1 MTPEEKHLWYDFLK
15 TYPIQFNRQRV
26 IGNYIVDF
34 YCRRANLVIEI
45 DGSQHY
51 LSDAITYDKERT
63 QYLESVN
70 KDISVA
76 IMGCPVNGPLE
87 AKRADIGVAGGKD
100 AAILFKKGQI
110 VRSIPQDDIIKVLKE
125 EIEKF

>member
-1 MTPEEKHLWYDFLK
+1 MPKNFDSNPNLGEKSKDLRKNMTPEEKHLWYDFLK

-63 QYLESVN
+63 DYLNRAGIEVVRFLN
-70 KDISVA
+70 KDINNNFINVCSHIDTV
-76 IMGCPVNGPLE
+76 V
-87 AKRADIGVAGGKD
+87 KRRLG
-100 AAILFKKGQI
+100 
-110 VRSIPQDDIIKVLKE
+110 
-125 EIEKF
+125 